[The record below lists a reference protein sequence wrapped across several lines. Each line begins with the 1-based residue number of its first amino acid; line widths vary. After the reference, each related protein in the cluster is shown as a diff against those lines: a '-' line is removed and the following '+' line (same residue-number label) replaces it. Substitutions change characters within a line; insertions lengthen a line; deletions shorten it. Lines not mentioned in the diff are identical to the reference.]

1 MGINRI
7 KQMVSKNFY
16 VDVNKYFG
24 IFRIITYKDMGFKNR

>member
-16 VDVNKYFG
+16 VDVNKHFC
-24 IFRIITYKDMGFKNR
+24 IFSIITYKDMGFKNR